1 VRLIAGIAR
10 LRAKE
15 VDEREKIRAAAPRKR

>member
-1 VRLIAGIAR
+1 VKLIAGIAR

-15 VDEREKIRAAAPRKR
+15 VAESAKAKGALRKKR